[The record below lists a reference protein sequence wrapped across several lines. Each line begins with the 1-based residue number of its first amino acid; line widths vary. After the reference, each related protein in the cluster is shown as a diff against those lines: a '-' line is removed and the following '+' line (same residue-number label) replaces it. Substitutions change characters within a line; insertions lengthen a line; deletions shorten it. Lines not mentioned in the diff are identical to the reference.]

1 MLHALGNE
9 PTALVMQTLGI
20 FRLDAGNAH
29 HAVRRLAAQM
39 TDQSTNHPVG
49 IDPIVVF
56 RDHTLVP
63 PRPLRLH
70 RIFAPTDRASF
81 AWRLPSLNHL
91 NRRVAGIAQGG

>member
-29 HAVRRLAAQM
+29 HAARRLAAQM

-70 RIFAPTDRASF
+70 RIHRLIAPA
-81 AWRLPSLNHL
+81 LPGAFPHSITSSA
-91 NRRVAGIAQGG
+91 VAKS